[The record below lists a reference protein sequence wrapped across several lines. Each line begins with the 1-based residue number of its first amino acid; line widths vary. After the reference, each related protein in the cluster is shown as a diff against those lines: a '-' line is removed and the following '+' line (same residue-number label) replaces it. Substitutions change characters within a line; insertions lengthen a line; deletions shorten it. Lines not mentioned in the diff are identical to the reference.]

1 MQGPFLGPL
10 DGTLLVSFPGIG
22 NLLVQGIIQVG
33 QGHQGLDGQED
44 GSDLKGWG
52 PLVLENVQANSAKL
66 VDVWVVDLGSEENL
80 WWHHWILVWQEQL
93 AVEDASLVWS
103 FSWASNL
110 NEEVSWVLLIWL
122 GVNTNNW
129 ILSQSLGF
137 LNFNNN
143 LFQNLSSKYLP

>member
-1 MQGPFLGPL
+1 MQGPLLGPL

-66 VDVWVVDLGSEENL
+66 VDVWVVDLGSEEDL
-80 WWHHWILVWQEQL
+80 WWNHWVLIWQEEL
-93 AVEDASLVWS
+93 AIKETSLIWS
-103 FSWASNL
+103 LGWASDL
-110 NEEVSWVLLIWL
+110 DVEMSIIFLIWL
-122 GVNTNNW
+122 SVDSNN
-129 ILSQSLGF
+129 
-137 LNFNNN
+137 
-143 LFQNLSSKYLP
+143 

>member
-1 MQGPFLGPL
+1 M
-10 DGTLLVSFPGIG
+10 
-22 NLLVQGIIQVG
+22 
-33 QGHQGLDGQED
+33 
-44 GSDLKGWG
+44 KGWG

-80 WWHHWILVWQEQL
+80 WWHHWVLVWQEQL

-103 FSWASNL
+103 FSWTSNL